1 MSVNSDQFLA
11 KYCSRWSERAL
22 VRNKKPKPE
31 FTRTNSEDFFPIG
44 RQPLM
49 SHPKV
54 MDLSDED
61 HRTVLIQSC
70 YKYMNDIAM
79 TEMDPVIEC
88 AVRIAN
94 DGLSFRC
101 PSLYQNIALTVVV
114 DEGYHALVARDYM
127 EAVEVATG
135 IGPLPMPPGT
145 DLRRAA
151 TEAKMFLP
159 DRLHDGLDIIV
170 VCIAENTLTREIVE
184 LLRASP
190 DETPFGVVVREHLA
204 DEAQHCGYFLRL
216 LRYYW
221 STLDDTD
228 RDMLGERLVPFIRTY
243 LSTRT
248 EEAFARQIL
257 QRLGFSPD
265 AEADIITGVY
275 GSYELGAW
283 HPMLLSITDLLTGSG
298 VLAWPSVR
306 QRFKESAWAKD

>member
-1 MSVNSDQFLA
+1 MSVGSDQFLA

-22 VRNKKPKPE
+22 VRNRKPKPE
-31 FTRTNSEDFFPIG
+31 LTRAESGDFFPVG

-49 SHPKV
+49 SHPRV

-61 HRTVLIQSC
+61 HRTILIQSC

-79 TEMDPVIEC
+79 TEMDPVVDC

-94 DGLSFRC
+94 NGLSFRF
-101 PSLYQNIALTVVV
+101 PSLYQNIALTVAV
-114 DEGYHALVARDYM
+114 DESYHALVAREYM
-127 EAVEVATG
+127 EAVEAATG
-135 IGPLPMPPGT
+135 IDPLPMPDRT

-151 TEAKMFLP
+151 TEAKALLP
-159 DRLHDGLDIIV
+159 DRLHDGFDILV

-204 DEAQHCGYFLRL
+204 DEAQHCGFFTRL
-216 LRYYW
+216 LKYYW
-221 STLDDTD
+221 SKLDDAS
-228 RDMLGERLVPFIRTY
+228 RDALGERLVPFIRTY
-243 LSTRT
+243 LSTGT
-248 EEAFARQIL
+248 DEAFAREIL
-257 QRLGFSPD
+257 RRLGFSPD

-275 GSYELGAW
+275 GSYELGPW
-283 HPMLLSITDLLTGSG
+283 HPMLLSIADLLTGSG

-306 QRFKESAWAKD
+306 RQFREAAWARD